1 MPWNWQLSAWPDFY
15 FPPECIAE
23 QEKRFLLGV
32 GSCSVFLQKMD
43 QQSRAQFI
51 VDTLNSEGDQSSR
64 IEGEILDREKEV
76 RKPIL

>member
-43 QQSRAQFI
+43 QQNRTQFI
-51 VDTLNSEGDQSSR
+51 VDTLS
-64 IEGEILDREKEV
+64 
-76 RKPIL
+76 